1 MHPYSRFAGL
11 PPEGE
16 VLAALCIEM
25 LMGEMVPRG
34 VLSHR
39 FCGGKVVPQA
49 PKGVHF
55 CCGDSA
61 EGLQVGRSLSLAC
74 TQKDLPMNRPT
85 DEARL
90 YGFPSVTSINSN

>member
-1 MHPYSRFAGL
+1 MHPYPRFAGL

-49 PKGVHF
+49 PKGDKPPEVANSPK
-55 CCGDSA
+55 CCP
-61 EGLQVGRSLSLAC
+61 QR
-74 TQKDLPMNRPT
+74 MR
-85 DEARL
+85 
-90 YGFPSVTSINSN
+90 

>member
-1 MHPYSRFAGL
+1 MHPYPRFAGL

-49 PKGVHF
+49 PKG
-55 CCGDSA
+55 
-61 EGLQVGRSLSLAC
+61 GLSSPLCKFFLLS
-74 TQKDLPMNRPT
+74 
-85 DEARL
+85 
-90 YGFPSVTSINSN
+90 